1 VGSTNDITVSGVAII
16 NVLLNAVTATPVQ
29 NLFTIVI
36 SVLSVIYI
44 ALGIYKRFKDIN
56 NS

>member
-1 VGSTNDITVSGVAII
+1 MGSTNDITVSGVAII